1 MKLKT
6 LFLAIVISA
15 SLTSKVFSQAPGIEW
30 QNAIGGNGGDYLEAI
45 QQTSDGGYIVGGFSN
60 SDISGDKT
68 ENQSG
73 GSDFWIAKLNN
84 AGIVEWE
91 NTIGGNSGDDLY
103 SIQETSDGGYI
114 LGGRSWSGIS
124 GDKTEASI
132 GWYDYWV
139 VKLSSSGVI
148 EWDKTIGGTD
158 DDNLWSIEQTADGGY
173 ILGGYSLSGISGN
186 KTEACL
192 GGYDYWVV
200 KLNATGIIEW
210 QNTIGG
216 SLTEYLVS
224 VHQTSE
230 GGYILGGYSIS
241 GASGD
246 KSEASQG
253 VYDYWIVKLNAAGS
267 ITWQNTIGSYSSE
280 YLRTIQQTSD
290 GGYIIGGSSYSG
302 AGRRQNRR

>member
-1 MKLKT
+1 M
-6 LFLAIVISA
+6 
-15 SLTSKVFSQAPGIEW
+15 
-30 QNAIGGNGGDYLEAI
+30 
-45 QQTSDGGYIVGGFSN
+45 
-60 SDISGDKT
+60 
-68 ENQSG
+68 
-73 GSDFWIAKLNN
+73 
-84 AGIVEWE
+84 
-91 NTIGGNSGDDLY
+91 
-103 SIQETSDGGYI
+103 
-114 LGGRSWSGIS
+114 
-124 GDKTEASI
+124 
-132 GWYDYWV
+132 
-139 VKLSSSGVI
+139 KLSSSGVI

-280 YLRTIQQTSD
+280 YLR
-290 GGYIIGGSSYSG
+290 
-302 AGRRQNRR
+302 